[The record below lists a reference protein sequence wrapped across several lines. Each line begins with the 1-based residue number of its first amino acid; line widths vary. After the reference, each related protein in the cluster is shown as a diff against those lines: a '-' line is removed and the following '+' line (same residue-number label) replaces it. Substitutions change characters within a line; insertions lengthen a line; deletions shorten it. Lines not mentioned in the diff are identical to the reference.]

1 MPFYQIIPVMEI
13 PRRGAIDCAPP
24 CLPSTT
30 GRNQLPSTTGRN
42 QLRPYGESFR
52 HYFSKV
58 HHRASTEIRI
68 LVPTQ

>member
-1 MPFYQIIPVMEI
+1 
-13 PRRGAIDCAPP
+13 
-24 CLPSTT
+24 
-30 GRNQLPSTTGRN
+30 LPSTTGRN